1 MKFSEEDKVHNCVLN
16 EIPDIANDTFFS
28 YYSKE
33 LHEPWSW
40 IALIYDSSHIYN
52 AC

>member
-1 MKFSEEDKVHNCVLN
+1 MKFSEEDKVHSCVLN
-16 EIPDIANDTFFS
+16 EIPNIANDTFF